1 MRPRGSLEPA
11 PPFHDPAQS
20 AAAVWDVWL
29 SAVAGTL
36 QIRHSAQLRL
46 RELLAW
52 ARERSPFYRNRYRG
66 IRVHEARLEELPV
79 LTKSE
84 LMAHFDAVVTDPD
97 ISAARVRDFV
107 ADPRRAGHPFLG
119 RYAVWSSSGTTG
131 EPGLFLHDGRAL
143 AVYEALH
150 AVRFRRLT
158 SPSQVIA
165 AWLAADRYALVS
177 VTGHFAG
184 CASVERLRLLYPWLA
199 GQVRIFSILEAQAA
213 LAQQLNEYQPTL
225 LATYPTVA
233 SLLADAQRAGQLA
246 IHPREIWT
254 GGEQL
259 TAVQKAHIADAFD
272 CAVHD
277 DYGASEFLAIGW
289 SCERGMVHV
298 NADWVLLEPVD
309 ERYRTLPPGVASH
322 TTLLTNLA
330 NRVQPLIRYDLGDS
344 ITWID
349 GACECGSPLPAI
361 RVEGRCD
368 DIVALTDAGGRAV
381 KLLPLALTTV
391 LEDAAGLF
399 RFQLFQ
405 VGASALVLRI
415 APEASGADMARR
427 SQRALDGFLRT
438 QGLPNVR
445 VEVET
450 APLQPHSATG
460 KLRRV
465 VARPGPGGEQA
476 CMDATRCP
484 ATDAADK

>member
-1 MRPRGSLEPA
+1 MRPRTSPDRH
-11 PPFHDPAQS
+11 PPFHNPAQS
-20 AAAVWDVWL
+20 VAAAWDVWL
-29 SAVAGTL
+29 STLAGA
-36 QIRHSAQLRL
+36 QHVQQSAQRRL
-46 RELLAW
+46 GELLAW
-52 ARERSPFYRNRYRG
+52 ARERSPFYHERYRG
-66 IRVHEARLEELPV
+66 IRVREVPLENLPV

-97 ISAARVRDFV
+97 VSAGLVRDFV
-107 ADPRRAGHPFLG
+107 ADPRRAGHPLLG

-158 SPSQVIA
+158 SPSQVVA

-199 GQVRIFSILEAQAA
+199 GQARIFSILEAQPA

-233 SLLADAQRAGQLA
+233 SVLADAQRAGQLG

-259 TAVQKAHIADAFD
+259 TAAQSAHIADAFG

-289 SCERGMVHV
+289 SCDRGMVHV
-298 NADWVLLEPVD
+298 NADWALLEPVD
-309 ERYRTLPPGVASH
+309 ERNRPLPPGVASY

-344 ITWID
+344 ITLID
-349 GACECGSPLPAI
+349 GACECGSALPAI

-368 DIVALTDAGGRAV
+368 DVVTLTDASGRSV

-405 VGASALVLRI
+405 VGASVLILRI
-415 APEASGADMARR
+415 APEASGSDVARR
-427 SQRALDGFLRT
+427 SRRALDGFLRT

-465 VARPGPGGEQA
+465 VAQPGPGGEQA
-476 CMDATRCP
+476 STHATRYP
-484 ATDAADK
+484 ATDVADK